1 MKESKVIILGS
12 GISGMTASIYLKRGG
27 ITPIIIENN
36 APGGTLNIIPSIENY
51 PGFNE
56 ISGPDLA
63 VNIYNQTKQL
73 GIEYIYRNIE
83 KIDLKNKIINNDI
96 KFDYLIIATGRR
108 ARLLGLENEDKYLGR
123 GISTC
128 ALCDGTFYKDKEVIV
143 VGGSS
148 SAISEAL
155 YLSNICK
162 RVTIIHRGDSYRAQK
177 ILIDKLGSTKNIK
190 QIFNA
195 NVIKYN
201 IKNNKIIGVTLDNN
215 KKIKADG
222 IFLGIGSIPNSDI
235 FEVEK
240 EDNYI
245 IVDNEMKTN
254 IDYVYAIGDVTKKNT
269 YQLITA
275 SSDGIIAADSIIK
288 REINKDK

>member
-1 MKESKVIILGS
+1 MKSSKVIILGS

-83 KIDLKNKIINNDI
+83 KIDLKNKIIDNDI

-190 QIFNA
+190 QIFNV

-254 IDYVYAIGDVTKKNT
+254 IDYVYAIGDVIKKKT

>member
-83 KIDLKNKIINNDI
+83 KIDLKNKIIDNDI
-96 KFDYLIIATGRR
+96 KFGYLIIATGRR

>member
-1 MKESKVIILGS
+1 MKSSKVIILGS

-73 GIEYIYRNIE
+73 GIEYIYRNIK
-83 KIDLKNKIINNDI
+83 KIDLKNKIIDNDT

-162 RVTIIHRGDSYRAQK
+162 MVTIIHRGDSYRAQK

-215 KKIKADG
+215 KKIKAEG

-254 IDYVYAIGDVTKKNT
+254 IDYVYAIGDVTKKKT

-275 SSDGIIAADSIIK
+275 SSDGIIAASSIIK

>member
-1 MKESKVIILGS
+1 MKSSKVIILGS

-83 KIDLKNKIINNDI
+83 KIDLKNKIIDNDI

-254 IDYVYAIGDVTKKNT
+254 IDYVYAIGDVIKKKT

>member
-83 KIDLKNKIINNDI
+83 KIDLKNKIIDNDT

-275 SSDGIIAADSIIK
+275 SSDGIMAADSIIK

>member
-1 MKESKVIILGS
+1 MKSSKVIILGS

-83 KIDLKNKIINNDI
+83 KIDLKNKIIDNDI

>member
-36 APGGTLNIIPSIENY
+36 VPGGTLNIIPSIENY

-83 KIDLKNKIINNDI
+83 KIDLKNKIIDNDTE
-96 KFDYLIIATGRR
+96 FDYLIIATGRR

-235 FEVEK
+235 FEVQK

-254 IDYVYAIGDVTKKNT
+254 IDYVYAIGDVTKKNV

-275 SSDGIIAADSIIK
+275 SSDAIIAADSIIK

>member
-1 MKESKVIILGS
+1 MKSSKVIILGS

-83 KIDLKNKIINNDI
+83 KIDLKNKIIDNDTE
-96 KFDYLIIATGRR
+96 FDYLIIATGRR

-162 RVTIIHRGDSYRAQK
+162 GVTIIHRGDSYRAQK

-215 KKIKADG
+215 KKIKAEG

-235 FEVEK
+235 FEVQK

-254 IDYVYAIGDVTKKNT
+254 IDYVYAIGDVTKKNV

-275 SSDGIIAADSIIK
+275 SSDAIIAANSIIK

>member
-1 MKESKVIILGS
+1 MKSSKVIILGS

-83 KIDLKNKIINNDI
+83 KIDLKNKIIDNDT

>member
-1 MKESKVIILGS
+1 MKGSKVIILGS

-83 KIDLKNKIINNDI
+83 KIDLKNKIIDNDT

-288 REINKDK
+288 REIN

>member
-1 MKESKVIILGS
+1 MKGSKVIILGS

-83 KIDLKNKIINNDI
+83 KIDLKNKIIDNDI

-190 QIFNA
+190 QIFNV

-254 IDYVYAIGDVTKKNT
+254 IDYVYAIGDVIKKKT

>member
-1 MKESKVIILGS
+1 MKGSKVIILGS

-83 KIDLKNKIINNDI
+83 KIDLKNKIIDNDI

-162 RVTIIHRGDSYRAQK
+162 MVTIIHRGDSYRAQK

-254 IDYVYAIGDVTKKNT
+254 IDYVYAIGDVIKKKT

>member
-83 KIDLKNKIINNDI
+83 KIDLKNKIIDNDTE
-96 KFDYLIIATGRR
+96 FDYLIIATGRR

-201 IKNNKIIGVTLDNN
+201 IKNNKIIGVTLDKN

-235 FEVEK
+235 FEVQK

-254 IDYVYAIGDVTKKNT
+254 IDYVYAIGDVTKKNV

-275 SSDGIIAADSIIK
+275 SSDAIIAANSIIK

>member
-1 MKESKVIILGS
+1 MKSSKVIILGS

-83 KIDLKNKIINNDI
+83 KIDLKNKIIDNDI

-162 RVTIIHRGDSYRAQK
+162 MVTIIHRGDSYRAQK

-254 IDYVYAIGDVTKKNT
+254 IDYVYAIGDVIKKKT

>member
-1 MKESKVIILGS
+1 MKSSNVIILGS

-83 KIDLKNKIINNDI
+83 KIDLKNKIIDNDI

>member
-1 MKESKVIILGS
+1 MKGSKVIILGS

-83 KIDLKNKIINNDI
+83 KIDLKNKIIDNDI

>member
-83 KIDLKNKIINNDI
+83 KIDLKNKIIDNDI

-162 RVTIIHRGDSYRAQK
+162 MVTIIHRGDSYRAQK

-190 QIFNA
+190 QIFNV

-275 SSDGIIAADSIIK
+275 SSDGIMAADSIIK

>member
-1 MKESKVIILGS
+1 MKSSKVIILGS

-27 ITPIIIENN
+27 IIPIIIENN
-36 APGGTLNIIPSIENY
+36 TPGGTLNIIPSIENY

-63 VNIYNQTKQL
+63 VNIYNQTKKL

-83 KIDLKNKIINNDI
+83 KIDLKNKIIDNDT

-162 RVTIIHRGDSYRAQK
+162 MVTIIHRGDSYRAQK

-254 IDYVYAIGDVTKKNT
+254 IDYVYAIGDVTKKKT

-275 SSDGIIAADSIIK
+275 SSDGIIAASSIIK

>member
-36 APGGTLNIIPSIENY
+36 VPGGTLNIIPSIENY

-83 KIDLKNKIINNDI
+83 KIDLKNKIIDNDTE
-96 KFDYLIIATGRR
+96 FDYLIIATGRR

-235 FEVEK
+235 FEVQK

-254 IDYVYAIGDVTKKNT
+254 IDYVYAIGDVTKKNV

-275 SSDGIIAADSIIK
+275 SSDAIIAANSIIK

>member
-56 ISGPDLA
+56 ISGPNLA

-73 GIEYIYRNIE
+73 GIKYIYRNIE
-83 KIDLKNKIINNDI
+83 KIDLKNKIIDNDI

-190 QIFNA
+190 QIFNV

>member
-1 MKESKVIILGS
+1 MKQNKVIILGS
-12 GISGMTASIYLKRGG
+12 GISGMTSGIYLKRGG
-27 ITPIIIENN
+27 INPIIIENST
-36 APGGTLNIIPSIENY
+36 PGGTLNIIPNIENY
-51 PGFNE
+51 PGFKE

-63 VNIYNQTKQL
+63 LNIYNQTKEL
-73 GIEYIYRNIE
+73 GIEYIYKNIE
-83 KIDLKNKIINNDI
+83 KIDLKNKTINDKI

-108 ARLLGLENEDKYLGR
+108 PRLLGLEEENKYLGK

-143 VGGSS
+143 IGGAS
-148 SAISEAL
+148 SALTEAI

-162 RVTIIHRGDSYRAQK
+162 KVTIIHRKNNFSAQK
-177 ILIDKLGSTKNIK
+177 ILIDKVNNTKNINI
-190 QIFNA
+190 IFNK

-201 IKNNKIIGVTLDNN
+201 IKNNKIIGVTLDNG
-215 KKIKADG
+215 KKIKAEG
-222 IFLGIGSIPNSDI
+222 IFLSIGSIPNSDI

-240 EDNYI
+240 ENNYI
-245 IVDNEMKTN
+245 IVDKNMKTN
-254 IDYVYAIGDVTKKNT
+254 IDYIYAIGDVIKKSA

-275 SSDGIIAADSIIK
+275 SNDAVIAANDIIK

>member
-83 KIDLKNKIINNDI
+83 KIDLKNKIIDNDTE
-96 KFDYLIIATGRR
+96 FDYLIIATGRR

-235 FEVEK
+235 FEVQK

-254 IDYVYAIGDVTKKNT
+254 IDYVYAIGDVTKKNV

-275 SSDGIIAADSIIK
+275 SSDAIIAADSIIK

>member
-83 KIDLKNKIINNDI
+83 KIDLKNKIIDNDI

-162 RVTIIHRGDSYRAQK
+162 MVTIIHRGDSYRAQK

>member
-1 MKESKVIILGS
+1 MKGSKVIILGS

-83 KIDLKNKIINNDI
+83 KIDLKNKIIDNDI

-162 RVTIIHRGDSYRAQK
+162 MVTIIHRGDSYRAQK

-190 QIFNA
+190 QIFNV

>member
-1 MKESKVIILGS
+1 MKSSKVIILGS

-36 APGGTLNIIPSIENY
+36 TPGGTLNIIPSIENY

-63 VNIYNQTKQL
+63 VNIYNQTKKL

-83 KIDLKNKIINNDI
+83 KIDLKNKIIDNDT

-108 ARLLGLENEDKYLGR
+108 ARLLGLENEVKYLGR

-162 RVTIIHRGDSYRAQK
+162 MVTIIHRGDSYRAQK

-235 FEVEK
+235 FEVQK

-254 IDYVYAIGDVTKKNT
+254 IDYVYAIGDVTKKNV

-275 SSDGIIAADSIIK
+275 SSDAIIAANSIIK

>member
-1 MKESKVIILGS
+1 MKGSKVIILGS

-27 ITPIIIENN
+27 ITPIIIEKN

-83 KIDLKNKIINNDI
+83 KIDLKNKIIDNDI

-190 QIFNA
+190 QIFNV

-254 IDYVYAIGDVTKKNT
+254 IDYVYAIGDVIKKKT

>member
-1 MKESKVIILGS
+1 MKSSKVIILGS

-36 APGGTLNIIPSIENY
+36 TPGGTLNIIPSIENY

-63 VNIYNQTKQL
+63 VNIYNQTKKL

-83 KIDLKNKIINNDI
+83 KIDLKNKIIDNDT

-162 RVTIIHRGDSYRAQK
+162 MVTIIHRGDSYRAQK

-254 IDYVYAIGDVTKKNT
+254 IDYVYAIGDVTKKKT

-275 SSDGIIAADSIIK
+275 SSDGIIAASSIIK

>member
-83 KIDLKNKIINNDI
+83 KIDLKNKIIDNDI

-108 ARLLGLENEDKYLGR
+108 ARLLGLENEDKCLGR

-190 QIFNA
+190 QIFNV